1 MSNKKWNDITDKLA
15 EDGRK
20 LNYRAL
26 AGKRVRVS
34 RDGFGVIEFDTYFD
48 EPLGKACAETIDDG
62 MADDFV
68 DGLISYADEFASSG
82 WKYSV
87 YCKEG
92 AVDKLFMDDASDL
105 PIGSVFVG
113 TTKNDYG
120 YSDVECVVL
129 RGGEVAGFINGSW
142 KISIYSVHGWYVSE
156 VKHRGSDKI

>member
-1 MSNKKWNDITDKLA
+1 MSKKAWSDITDKLA

-20 LNYRAL
+20 LNQRAL
-26 AGKRVRVS
+26 AGKRIRVS

-48 EPLGKACAETIDDG
+48 YPLGKVCVETIDNG

-68 DGLISYADEFASSG
+68 DGLISYSEDFASSG
-82 WKYSV
+82 WKYEV
-87 YCKEG
+87 FCKEG
-92 AVDKLFMDDASDL
+92 SVDKLFMDDASEL

-113 TTKNDYG
+113 TTKDGYG

-129 RGGEVAGFINGSW
+129 RGGEVASFTNGAW
-142 KISIYSVHGWYVSE
+142 KISSYSVHEWYVSE